1 MCLTA
6 FKLSSIQL
14 KELVQKRKERMEK
27 EAEELQKMLAERSA
41 RVEAAQDSRVVRL
54 DAWLIQQKGFAFA
67 NCTALRQWLA
77 HEPDGQIIPGPYP
90 KKLKDF
96 LGTGNNEIVRD
107 YFMPKLTPSL
117 SEKRLK
123 ERLILLDSIIHIAD
137 IAGKVLSNSS
147 CAKERLF
154 AHFGYYLKEDVGAAA
169 IIQALNLDDD
179 RVATLDVWLKTEAR
193 LSFFK
198 DADDVKMWMDDFGEA
213 SDDIYSVSEMN
224 SNQIVGDFF
233 RNLPKEDIQ
242 YLSHGGPK
250 TGYCR
255 KGFSQTGSRMTVENV
270 KRNLSKVM
278 PFPFFVNL
286 LLPHNAIIC
295 NDMYQDSEGKYHD
308 ILP

>member
-1 MCLTA
+1 M
-6 FKLSSIQL
+6 K
-14 KELVQKRKERMEK
+14 K
-27 EAEELQKMLAERSA
+27 EAEEHQKTLAERSA

-179 RVATLDVWLKTEAR
+179 RVAKLDVWLKTEAR
-193 LSFFK
+193 LSFCK

-213 SDDIYSVSEMN
+213 SNDISCVSEMN
-224 SNQIVGDFF
+224 SNQIVGDCDVLFVSLRRF
-233 RNLPKEDIQ
+233 CMFAEGRWRWFPSSASALTLRDLKQTLQLP
-242 YLSHGGPK
+242 SS
-250 TGYCR
+250 T
-255 KGFSQTGSRMTVENV
+255 
-270 KRNLSKVM
+270 
-278 PFPFFVNL
+278 
-286 LLPHNAIIC
+286 
-295 NDMYQDSEGKYHD
+295 
-308 ILP
+308 ILT